1 MAHRAGRALSATLS
15 PPHVHASAL
24 TCRRRTLPLRSIMM
38 NKCIARYVG
47 HPGAPWL
54 DAYVLAVTAASIIG
68 FLSLRGVTNAS
79 LLLLLAPTL
88 AATGSIRRDAREC
101 GSNTAMGWMCIALAL
116 PIVSVLIGQAL
127 RGDWIAKAY
136 DAPSRILLSIAILFY
151 FRYKRI
157 DFARLIGVVAPV
169 ALLILVAE
177 VKLDPRATVM
187 WQGRFATYF
196 VDTDMFGVYAFILAM
211 LSLFAIEPGQS
222 RPARALSI
230 VGVVAGLYLVV
241 GSQTRTAYLLI
252 PIAAALWLW
261 LKRPSISIKHFIV
274 LAPLCIVSL
283 AIVLSMHGD
292 TSTRIVSIYH
302 ELDMWLNGSNRDT
315 SGGLRLTMWHMA
327 WELFLQSPWHG
338 YGDTGFRAY
347 LGEPGITAFASQSA
361 RLTIFAG
368 PHNELLANMLR
379 SGIAGAVAVVA
390 LFAVPIATF
399 WRARRYSPRARLAA
413 DMGLA
418 LTICLMLAGI
428 AFEMFTL
435 KYTATFNGLLI
446 AGLAGQVLAE
456 RRQSKGPAGQ

>member
-1 MAHRAGRALSATLS
+1 
-15 PPHVHASAL
+15 
-24 TCRRRTLPLRSIMM
+24 MM

-88 AATGSIRRDAREC
+88 AAAGSIRRDAREC

-136 DAPSRILLSIAILFY
+136 DAPSRILLSIAVLFY

-196 VDTDMFGVYAFILAM
+196 VDTDMFGVYALILAM
-211 LSLFAIEPGQS
+211 FSLFGIEPGQS

-230 VGVVAGLYLVV
+230 VGVVTGLYLVV

-252 PIAAALWLW
+252 PIVAALWLW
-261 LKRPSISIKHFIV
+261 LKRPSISVKHLV
-274 LAPLCIVSL
+274 ALATLGIATI
-283 AIVLSMHGD
+283 AIVLSLHGEA
-292 TSTRIVSIYH
+292 STRIVSIYS
-302 ELDMWLNGSNRDT
+302 ELEMWLNGSNRDT
-315 SGGLRLTMWHMA
+315 SGGVRLTMWQMA

-347 LGEPGITAFASQSA
+347 LSEPGISALASQGA
-361 RLTIFAG
+361 RHFIFAG

-399 WRARRYSPRARLAA
+399 WRARRYSPRVRLAA

-456 RRQSKGPAGQ
+456 RRQSDGPAGQ

>member
-1 MAHRAGRALSATLS
+1 
-15 PPHVHASAL
+15 
-24 TCRRRTLPLRSIMM
+24 MM

-54 DAYVLAVTAASIIG
+54 DAYVIVVAAASIMG

-88 AATGSIRRDAREC
+88 AATGSIRRDARER

-136 DAPSRILLSIAILFY
+136 DAPSRILLSIAVLFY

-157 DFARLIGVVAPV
+157 DFARLIGIVAPV

-274 LAPLCIVSL
+274 LAALCIVTL
-283 AIVLSMHGD
+283 AIVLSMHGN

-379 SGIAGAVAVVA
+379 SGIAGAIAVVV

-456 RRQSKGPAGQ
+456 RRQSDGPAGQ

>member
-1 MAHRAGRALSATLS
+1 MSATLS

-274 LAPLCIVSL
+274 LAPLCIVTL